1 MLGFG
6 LGRGIGKGYQFWM
19 HGLHATRLAEV
30 TDNPDRLNDGNFWA
44 VLATFEGKY
53 HFARFKKVTG
63 AAFPQ
68 KPWKRLERPWS
79 SSQEM
84 IDYIAYIHAIKE
96 SIGEGG
102 VYQVNACREL
112 SHFLGDKPESLRG
125 LFSEILKGNPAPFAC
140 YLKIPGFEIAS
151 ASPERFLS
159 RNGERVVT
167 SPIKGTIRWNQ
178 NNFGEKDKSENLM
191 IVDLMRNDVSQIAK
205 PGSVEVTAL
214 FREEKHPG
222 LTHLVSDIEGT
233 LRVDVSWRE
242 IFAALMAPGSVS
254 GAPKSSAMKIIAEHE
269 KQPRGPYCGA
279 LGYIHGDRAELA
291 VAIRTFWT
299 TGDKYLR
306 YGTGAGITWGSDA
319 AAEWEETQL
328 KARHLISIAGG
339 NLQ

>member
-1 MLGFG
+1 MFALGQ
-6 LGRGIGKGYQFWM
+6 GYQFWM
-19 HGLHATRLAEV
+19 GGMHATRLAEV
-30 TDNPDRLNDGNFWA
+30 TDNPDRLSDGNFWA

-53 HFARFKKVTG
+53 HFARFKKVVESDFATT
-63 AAFPQ
+63 
-68 KPWKRLERPWS
+68 PWKRLERPWS

-84 IDYIAYIHAIKE
+84 IDYIAYIHSIKE
-96 SIGEGG
+96 SIAEGG

-112 SHFLGDKPESLRG
+112 SHFLGDKPPSLEG
-125 LFSEILKGNPAPFAC
+125 LFSEILKGNPAPFAT

-159 RNGERVVT
+159 RSGDRIIT

-178 NNFGEKDKSENLM
+178 SDFGEKDKSENLM
-191 IVDLMRNDVSQIAK
+191 IVDLMRNDISQVAK
-205 PGSVEVTAL
+205 AGSVEVSAL

-222 LTHLVSDIEGT
+222 LTHLVSDIEAT
-233 LRVDVSWRE
+233 LKDGVSWRE

-254 GAPKSSAMKIIAEHE
+254 GAPKSSAMKIISQNESGA
-269 KQPRGPYCGA
+269 RGPYCGA
-279 LGYIHGDRAELA
+279 LGYIHGDRAQLA

-306 YGTGAGITWGSDA
+306 YGTGAGITWGSEA

-339 NLQ
+339 DLL